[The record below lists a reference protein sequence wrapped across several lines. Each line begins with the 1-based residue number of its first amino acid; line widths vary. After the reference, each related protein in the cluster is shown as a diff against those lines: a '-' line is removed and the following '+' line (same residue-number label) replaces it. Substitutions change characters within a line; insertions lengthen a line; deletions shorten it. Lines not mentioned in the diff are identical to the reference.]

1 MALLHDTYSVNQILS
16 QISMLLIATLVK
28 GFFIFAIV
36 RLFVVKARGLSPAHR
51 HLFWF
56 FTVVICLLIPPL
68 SLISLPLRV
77 VGSPLFEAQSKT
89 LRALSNV
96 VSQKVLTIENP
107 LQPVATYHSFMAQG
121 VMRSA
126 AASAAV
132 TAGEWRL
139 PRLSFACWAVFAWAA
154 GAAFFLSSILVGVVK
169 LRKLIQKARP
179 PEVPFFSRA
188 LKSLVSGAAWERKV
202 RILTSCRCNVPFTC
216 GVFRP
221 VILFPSVSIHWP
233 EEWLRAVLIHELTHV
248 RRMDYLTQLV
258 SRTVCALLWFAPHLW
273 VAHSRLHMEQEKA
286 ADAFTVRAGTRPSEY
301 ACYLLEFA
309 RILKQPDPLLTGF
322 LSPGNR
328 KSSLE
333 KRVVAIMRMRSGA
346 GHSRAVHFFRLF
358 VFCLLCALP
367 LLLLNPLSGGAN
379 RAPAV
384 SKSLE
389 SGAASLQD
397 ASGGDT
403 SVRRVPVDPAEAFE
417 SIAGSWINEEYE
429 NICKTSY
436 RKGQKFVMKVDGSA
450 ELWSRSDAMG
460 PCCRLYYEIE
470 KSWIGSDGCLYCQAR
485 RKRRSSSPC
494 ISTELWRL
502 DQFGMLLELV
512 FINGTQDEF
521 PDRIDP
527 SLAAA
532 SHIHYWIYYRGEE
545 DAQSSKQVLED
556 EVRPD
561 GTFAGGPP
569 PVQDA

>member
-89 LRALSNV
+89 LRALSTV

-107 LQPVATYHSFMAQG
+107 LQLVETYHSFMAQG
-121 VMRSA
+121 AMRSV

-169 LRKLIQKARP
+169 LRKLIRGARP
-179 PEVPFFSRA
+179 LETPFFSRA
-188 LKSLVSGAAWERKV
+188 LKSLVSGTAWERKV
-202 RILTSCRCNVPFTC
+202 RILTNCRCNVPFTC

-233 EEWLRAVLIHELTHV
+233 EEQLRAVLIHELAHV

-286 ADAFTVRAGTRPSEY
+286 ADAFTVSAGTRPSEY
-301 ACYLLEFA
+301 ARYLLELA
-309 RILKQPDPLLTGF
+309 RILKRPDPLLAGL

-403 SVRRVPVDPAEAFE
+403 SVQRVLVDPAEAFE

-436 RKGQKFVMKVDGSA
+436 RKGQKFVLSGDGSA
-450 ELWSRSDAMG
+450 ELWARIDAMG
-460 PCCRLYYEIE
+460 PCCRLCYEFE
-470 KSWIGSDGCLYCQAR
+470 KCWIGSEGCLYCQVI
-485 RKRRSSSPC
+485 RKRTSSSPG
-494 ISTELWRL
+494 ITTELWRL
-502 DQFGMLLELV
+502 DQSGTVLELV

-521 PDRIDP
+521 PDRVDP
-527 SLAAA
+527 SLASA
-532 SHIHYWIYYRGEE
+532 SHIYYWIYYRGEE
-545 DAQSSKQVLED
+545 DALLSKQVLED
-556 EVRPD
+556 EARPD